1 VNMRYTQ
8 APGEAEAELAFL
20 NRTGVIDAVLSDD
33 VDTFVFGGM
42 MVIRKCVSSVFHPY
56 PYQPTSARTV
66 HCQGTARTSWP
77 VRLKMMEIM

>member
-1 VNMRYTQ
+1 MNLYGIQ

-42 MVIRKCVSSVFHPY
+42 MVIRKYASSSHLLYF
-56 PYQPTSARTV
+56 
-66 HCQGTARTSWP
+66 C
-77 VRLKMMEIM
+77 